1 MLKRKLEEENMFG
14 PDHLISIVLAGVAAA
29 VSLLGLYD
37 TDTKAWLTPNQPKTI
52 VGYAVLG
59 VCLAGILFVM
69 NVHPFSST
77 T

>member
-1 MLKRKLEEENMFG
+1 MFG
-14 PDHLISIVLAGVAAA
+14 PDHVIMIVLAGVAAA
-29 VSLLGLYD
+29 VSWLGLYD
-37 TDTKAWLTPNQPKTI
+37 TNAKAWMTPNQPKII

-77 T
+77 I